1 MSAINPFDILLG
13 YRLGSRQAT
22 VELQRT
28 DIPGIHVDFKVLKL
42 VDDIQSTTT
51 QPRSII
57 LTGTAGDGKTYLAY
71 KIIEAL
77 GLNKDEVREAQKKYG
92 YSKDGIFID
101 LDLSAGNMDEDRL
114 RRLHLFLTNPE
125 RLSLICVN
133 EGKLTDVEEKLTIMG
148 LSIPSNVLR
157 INLSQRSLV
166 NESAWNKILQG
177 VLEAEFWQT
186 ESNSFLDQNRNWLMN
201 ETVAKNLRNYL
212 LLPYFLGET
221 ITIREIL
228 SFLAYI
234 LGGGLNREQ
243 AIDKSP
249 EDRLR
254 FLLFNTIFCEPE
266 GYIHGG
272 RAVPTEKLLWWLFR
286 FDPADQASPKTDLSI
301 LVGLDKLEIQPP
313 VELLNMWH
321 QDLVVKD
328 DEKSDVEYRERL
340 DRFMHYARRWYTLV
354 SPYGF
359 EAYFPFHHFSD
370 YLKALCSSPEELN
383 NQVDSLVGGL
393 NRLLSNNQVE
403 TDDELKLFYLIADG
417 NRQRFSIFLDHTNT
431 LYCEKFELTTDI
443 AIEETNHS
451 NDYLERLPRRL
462 YLRYIP
468 SPDIRLPISLLLYET
483 LRSASSPSGTFAATL
498 WVKERDTVLRFMGA
512 LSKVVHSPGPREE
525 FKILQNGGDELDI
538 VYQNSKK
545 QLSVK

>member
-77 GLNKDEVREAQKKYG
+77 GLNKDEVREAQKKCG

-114 RRLHLFLTNPE
+114 RQLYLFLTNPE

-133 EGKLTDVEEKLTIMG
+133 EGKLTDVEERLTNMG

-212 LLPYFLGET
+212 LLPFFLGET

-254 FLLFNTIFCEPE
+254 FLLFNTTFCEPE

-286 FDPADQASPKTDLSI
+286 FDPADQASPKTDLSL
-301 LVGLDKLEIQPP
+301 LVGLDKLEVQPP

-340 DRFMHYARRWYTLV
+340 DRFMHYARRWYALV
-354 SPYGF
+354 SPNGF
-359 EAYFPFHHFSD
+359 GAYFPFHHFSD
-370 YLKALCSSPEELN
+370 YLRALSSSPEELN
-383 NQVDSLVGGL
+383 NQVDSLIGGL
-393 NRLLSNNQVE
+393 NRLLSNNQVD

-417 NRQRFSIFLDHTNT
+417 NRQRFSIFLDHTNN
-431 LYCEKFELTTDI
+431 LYCEDFELTTDL

-462 YLRYIP
+462 YLRYMP

-483 LRSASSPSGTFAATL
+483 LQSASSPSGTFAATL

-512 LSKVVHSPGPREE
+512 LSKVVHSPGPRAE